1 MGDEDA
7 FDAHF
12 TAAAVLR
19 CLLEGKRITHP
30 RWIEAE
36 AEGSMLIA
44 GVVDPYQK
52 GESTENKT
60 TSFAP
65 ITASVHS
72 AGSLSTAEQN

>member
-12 TAAAVLR
+12 TAATVLR

-52 GESTENKT
+52 G
-60 TSFAP
+60 
-65 ITASVHS
+65 
-72 AGSLSTAEQN
+72 